1 MRRRPARRRYISHN
15 DLTALVDVAFLLLA
29 FFLMSSRFKPAGVV
43 EVDVPVRDARH
54 FTCKIGDAPRMT
66 IVANQAGAVF
76 LNFHDPRLRAQVL
89 AQAAKASDLPL
100 TPQAVQ
106 AFSRTEDF
114 GGPAHRLFARLLG
127 ERDDLFPLI
136 LEEGIPISKTNSELS
151 DWLKWGLKADSRLVC
166 QIRADG
172 DVAYPAVDAV
182 VATLQSA
189 GVNQFE
195 LLTHLTRDPH
205 LASR

>member
-1 MRRRPARRRYISHN
+1 MRRRPPRRPISHI

-54 FTCKIGDAPRMT
+54 FTCKFGEAPRMT
-66 IVANQAGAVF
+66 IVVNEAGAVY

-89 AQAAKASDLPL
+89 AQAAKASNLAL

-106 AFSRTEDF
+106 AFSRMEDF
-114 GGPAHRLFARLLG
+114 GGSARRLHARLLG
-127 ERDDLFPLI
+127 DMDASPPWI
-136 LEEGIPISKTNSELS
+136 LEEGIPISKTNNELA

-172 DVAYPAVDAV
+172 DVAYPVVDAV
-182 VATLQSA
+182 VATLQHA

-195 LLTHLTRDPH
+195 LLTHLARDPR

>member
-1 MRRRPARRRYISHN
+1 MRRRPARRNISHI

-29 FFLMSSRFKPAGVV
+29 FFLMSSRVKPAGWV

-54 FTCKIGDAPRMT
+54 FHCKTGDAPRMT
-66 IVANQAGAVF
+66 IVVTQAGTVY
-76 LNFHDPRLRAQVL
+76 LNFNTPQLRAQVL
-89 AQAAKASDLPL
+89 AQAAKASNLAL

-114 GGPAHRLFARLLG
+114 GGPAHRLFVRLLG
-127 ERDDLFPLI
+127 DMDASAPRI
-136 LEEGIPISKTNSELS
+136 LEQGVPISKTNNELS
-151 DWLKWGLKADSRLVC
+151 DWLKWGLKSDGRLVC

-172 DVAYPAVDAV
+172 DAAYPAVEAV

-195 LLTHLTRDPH
+195 LLTQLTHDPR